1 MDASAVRALLRVGLV
16 SWAHV
21 HAPGLARILAT
32 LPQVKFA
39 GIFDEE
45 ASRGAPHARELDVP
59 WYPTVEDLLR
69 RCDAVVIASTN
80 ADRRRYTE
88 AAARAGV
95 HVLAE
100 KPLATTIEDA
110 AAMIEACRRAG
121 VQLGTAFPVRSSAA
135 VVALRTA
142 IHAGTLG
149 EVRAARCTN
158 PGKYPGLWFADPLLA
173 GGGAVM
179 DHTVH
184 LADALRWV
192 LDDEP
197 VRVYAETGNGFHRLA
212 TEDTGIIS
220 VDFSRGAFA
229 SIDCSWSRP
238 ASYPTWGGVTMHVVG
253 DRATVSVDVFDQAL
267 VLHAD
272 SGTRLVEWG
281 DDLTRAMVSDF
292 VDAVRA
298 DRPVPI
304 DGDAGLRALA
314 VALAAYRSAELREPV
329 PLESILDPATSE
341 APAA

>member
-1 MDASAVRALLRVGLV
+1 MTTQLRVGLV

-21 HAPGLARILAT
+21 HAPGLATTLAT
-32 LPQVKFA
+32 LPQVHFA
-39 GIFDEE
+39 GIYDEE
-45 ASRGAPHARELDVP
+45 SARGEPHAREFGVGWFADLD
-59 WYPTVEDLLR
+59 DLLA
-69 RCDAVVIASTN
+69 RCDAVVVASTN

-88 AAARAGV
+88 AAARARV

-100 KPLATTIEDA
+100 KPLATTITDA
-110 AAMIEACRRAG
+110 TAMIDACKRAG
-121 VQLGTAFPVRSSAA
+121 VQLATAFPVRSSAA
-135 VVALRTA
+135 VIALRDA
-142 IHAGTLG
+142 IRAGTLG
-149 EVRAARCTN
+149 DVRAARCTN
-158 PGKYPGLWFADPLLA
+158 PGKYPGLWFADPALA

-197 VRVYAETGNGFHRLA
+197 VRVYAETARGFHRLPS
-212 TEDTGIIS
+212 EDAGILT

-253 DRATVSVDVFDQAL
+253 DRATVSVDVFRQAL
-267 VLHAD
+267 VTHENDGA
-272 SGTRLVEWG
+272 RLVEWG
-281 DDLTRAMVSDF
+281 DDLGRAMVRDF

-304 DGDAGLRALA
+304 TGEDGKRALA
-314 VALAAYRSAELREPV
+314 VALAAYRSVEIGQPV
-329 PLESILDPATSE
+329 GLEAY
-341 APAA
+341 AA